1 MEYYFHVCNTICKL
15 KSEVSSMWFD
25 EDDDWVDDG
34 WRPEYDDEFLDDAI
48 ASEYEYGNGNFD
60 DGFDY
65 DFDGDDDIW

>member
-1 MEYYFHVCNTICKL
+1 
-15 KSEVSSMWFD
+15 MWFD
-25 EDDDWVDDG
+25 EDDDGVDDG